1 MKENTNIADQPKQQ
15 TEKAIPFDALV
26 SLRPLLYKIHNED
39 CRTTLAKL
47 PAECI
52 DLVVTS
58 PPYDELRTY
67 KGHEWNF
74 EIFKEIAEGLSRV
87 LKQGGVIVW
96 VVNDQVN
103 NGSESLTSAKQKI
116 YFRENCGLNIHDT
129 MIYGKTQS
137 PFPESNRYNQM
148 FEYMLVLSKGKPKTY
163 NLIKERT
170 LYETFGGKSNS
181 TSRDKEGNL
190 TKKQYECFKEF
201 KIKGNI
207 WYYMV
212 GVGQSTKDR
221 EAFEHPAIFP
231 EALAQDHIL
240 SWSNEGDIVYDPFSG
255 SGTTCKV
262 ADRLGRAWFGSEIA
276 EEYQSVALRRIGNDL
291 FTKASN

>member
-1 MKENTNIADQPKQQ
+1 MKENLNINQQAESADDTFYQHEP
-15 TEKAIPFDALV
+15 LV

-47 PAECI
+47 PPECV

-74 EIFKEIAEGLSRV
+74 EIFMEIAEGLSRV

-96 VVNDQVN
+96 VVNDQTI
-103 NGSESLTSAKQKI
+103 NGSETLTSAKQKI

-129 MIYGKTQS
+129 MIWRRSTIPQTG
-137 PFPESNRYNQM
+137 NRYEPQ
-148 FEYMLVLSKGKPKTY
+148 FEYMLVISKGAPKTF
-163 NLIKERT
+163 NPIRVPK
-170 LYETFGGKSNS
+170 LYEEK
-181 TSRDKEGNL
+181 R
-190 TKKQYECFKEF
+190 
-201 KIKGNI
+201 KIKNGHRNSKGEF
-207 WYYMV
+207 MKLK
-212 GVGQSTKDR
+212 VGQSDTKIDYNVWEIPVGGGLVTKDKI
-221 EAFEHPAIFP
+221 AYEHPAIFP
-231 EALAQDHIL
+231 ETLAERHII
-240 SWSNEGDIVYDPFSG
+240 SWSNEGDVVYDPFSG

-276 EEYQSVALRRIGNDL
+276 EEYSAVALRRIGNDL

>member
-1 MKENTNIADQPKQQ
+1 MNEEQNKTEEQPLQFGV
-15 TEKAIPFDALV
+15 EPRV
-26 SLRPLLYKIHNED
+26 SLRPMLYKIHNED

-47 PAECI
+47 PPECV

-58 PPYDELRTY
+58 PPYDDLRTY

-96 VVNDQVN
+96 VVNDQTI
-103 NGSESLTSAKQKI
+103 NGSETLTSAKQKI

-129 MIYGKTQS
+129 MIYKKNGA
-137 PFPESNRYNQM
+137 PFPEATRYYNI
-148 FEYMLVLSKGKPKTY
+148 FEYMLVLSKGKPKAI
-163 NLIKERT
+163 NL
-170 LYETFGGKSNS
+170 L
-181 TSRDKEGNL
+181 
-190 TKKQYECFKEF
+190 
-201 KIKGNI
+201 
-207 WYYMV
+207 
-212 GVGQSTKDR
+212 KDR
-221 EAFEHPAIFP
+221 ENKYLESWGNKKHYDKDGKKVAHEKYKSEQYGIRFNIWKYNVGFGFSSKDDTGQHPAIFP
-231 EALAQDHIL
+231 EALAEDHIR

-262 ADRLGRAWFGSEIA
+262 ADRLGRAWLGSEIA
-276 EEYQSVALRRIGNDL
+276 EEYQAVALRRIENDL

>member
-1 MKENTNIADQPKQQ
+1 
-15 TEKAIPFDALV
+15 V
-26 SLRPLLYKIHNED
+26 
-39 CRTTLAKL
+39 
-47 PAECI
+47 

-96 VVNDQVN
+96 VVNDQTI
-103 NGSESLTSAKQKI
+103 NGSETLTSAKQKI

-129 MIYGKTQS
+129 MFYQRQ
-137 PFPESNRYNQM
+137 PRFPDDKRYQNAI
-148 FEYMLVLSKGKPKTY
+148 EYMFVLSKGIPKTI
-163 NLIKERT
+163 NLIA
-170 LYETFGGKSNS
+170 
-181 TSRDKEGNL
+181 DKPNL
-190 TKKQYECFKEF
+190 TAGTTRVGASERNINGSMRESWLSKTKGTIKEF
-201 KIKGNI
+201 GVRNNI
-207 WYYMV
+207 WEYQTGYN
-212 GVGQSTKDR
+212 QSSKDK

-276 EEYQSVALRRIGNDL
+276 EEYQAVALRRIENDL
-291 FTKASN
+291 FTKAST